1 MGEHLYTYADPPNV
15 RHLDQIVGVLRNNGV
30 IAVPTGTNWAF
41 CADPTSKKANQ
52 KIRLLKPGHPKERP
66 FSLICKDISMATSM
80 TTIDGS
86 AFRMLNRVWPG
97 PFTMLLKSN
106 RQLPRLLKTKREVV
120 GVRIPDDAL
129 TLAIVEHFGG
139 PLMASTVP
147 RGDDGQHLRMGYE
160 VFEAHGH
167 GVDLVVDLGDELPG
181 TQTTVVDLTSGA
193 PEIIREGAG
202 DIELL

>member
-1 MGEHLYTYADPPNV
+1 MGEHLYTYNDPPNP
-15 RHLDQIVGVLRNNGV
+15 RHLDQIAEVLRSNGV
-30 IAVPTGTNWAF
+30 IALPTGTNWAF

-52 KIRLLKPGHPKERP
+52 RIRMLKPGHPKELP
-66 FSLICKDISMATSM
+66 FSLLCKDISMATMM

-120 GVRIPDDAL
+120 GVRIPDDPL

-167 GVDLVVDLGDELPG
+167 GLELVVDVGDELPG
-181 TQTTVVDLTSGA
+181 SQTTVVDLTSGA
-193 PEIIREGAG
+193 PEVVREGAG
-202 DIELL
+202 DISLL